1 MSPRRHR
8 SPVNL
13 TRDTRQSDYSEIHM
27 KYVIILGDGMA
38 DEPLAEL
45 GGRTPLEYAEIP
57 NMDRIA
63 REGRCGMLRTV
74 PDEFEPGSDIANLSI
89 LGYDPRTTYTGRG
102 PLEAASMGVSL
113 QDGEIAY
120 RCNLVTVRDGMMED
134 FNAGHISST
143 EGAELLRDLDT
154 ALGDVRVYPG
164 VGYRN
169 LMVVSRALGAETTA
183 PHDIVG
189 QPIEDYLP
197 RGGDAEILLDCIER
211 SEEVFANHPVNLRR
225 LQEGKA
231 PATGIWPWSGGKK
244 PSLAPFQEKYGLSG
258 GMISAVDLLRGIA
271 CLAGMEVIHVPGA
284 TGFLDT
290 DYEAKARYAVNA
302 LDRLDFVYVH
312 VEAPDEAGHMGSVEE
327 KVRAIERLDEAIGI
341 VLDRPDTTVAV
352 LPDHPTPIRHK
363 THTMNPVP
371 FALLGKGK
379 DDVQAF
385 SEREA
390 AKGSFGLIQAPDFL
404 SLLFS

>member
-1 MSPRRHR
+1 
-8 SPVNL
+8 
-13 TRDTRQSDYSEIHM
+13 M

-45 GGRTPLEYAEIP
+45 GGRTPLEYADIP

-74 PDEFEPGSDIANLSI
+74 PEGFEPGSDVANLSI

-102 PLEAASMGVSL
+102 PLEAASMGVTL
-113 QDGEIAY
+113 REGEFAY
-120 RCNLVTVRDGMMED
+120 RCNLVTVRDGAMED

-143 EGAELLRDLDT
+143 EGAELLRDLDA
-154 ALGDVRVYPG
+154 ALDDIRVYPG

-169 LMVVSRALGAETTA
+169 LMVVPRALGAGTTP

-189 QPIEDYLP
+189 QPIEGYLP
-197 RGGDAEILLDCIER
+197 RGGDAGILLDGMER
-211 SEEVFANHPVNLRR
+211 AEEIFADHPVNRRR
-225 LQEGKA
+225 LEKGDL

-244 PSLAPFQEKYGLSG
+244 PSLPLFQEKYGLSG

-271 CLAGMEVIHVPGA
+271 CLAGMEVIDVPGA

-290 DYEAKARYAVNA
+290 DYEAKARYAVEA

-341 VLDRPDTTVAV
+341 VLDRPDTTIAV
-352 LPDHPTPIRHK
+352 LPDHPTPVRYK
-363 THTMNPVP
+363 THTMDPVP
-371 FALLGKGK
+371 FALLGKGS
-379 DDVQAF
+379 DGVAAF
-385 SEREA
+385 SERDA
-390 AKGSFGLIQAPDFL
+390 AKGSFGLMQAPDL
-404 SLLFS
+404 LTLLFS